1 MNKNQDEI
9 IDNRD
14 YDKSNTNNHKDSLA
28 IGIALLAEMTRIDME
43 RSLPY
48 FNINQK

>member
-1 MNKNQDEI
+1 MNKSQEEM

-14 YDKSNTNNHKDSLA
+14 KDNLNSNNHKDSLA
-28 IGIALLAEMTRIDME
+28 IGIALLADMTRIDME

-48 FNINQK
+48 FNINQE

>member
-1 MNKNQDEI
+1 MSKNQDEI
-9 IDNRD
+9 INNRD
-14 YDKSNTNNHKDSLA
+14 NDKLNSNNHKDSLA
-28 IGIALLAEMTRIDME
+28 TGIALLAEMTRIDME